1 MGYSGT
7 YSLSTCKCKIT
18 PIIYEH
24 YIHEPKVKSQVLN
37 NPSIIHILLVYF
49 KLICDLNPMFTN
61 HRHSPYHLCF
71 GSVSCFCY
79 FVILNPNSAGLMMNI
94 VTLSHT
100 GPIGGWGWIDQ
111 GLSPPPLSFSRTG
124 DYDTQ
129 IYLDITKMRGAG
141 DCCKVY

>member
-1 MGYSGT
+1 MKYTTYIFIGVQWNFI

-18 PIIYEH
+18 SIIYEH

-111 GLSPPPLSFSRTG
+111 GLSPPPFPSLELVIMTPKFTWTSP
-124 DYDTQ
+124 
-129 IYLDITKMRGAG
+129 K
-141 DCCKVY
+141 